1 MKEPSSVHCY
11 NHDKLIDKFVLQN
24 ECTRHLSSQV
34 SRAMGEAGKEHQ
46 ALLLHPITKCLMF
59 LEDLLSDV
67 IAKKSKDPFGTI
79 RVARKA
85 LSKIRYVS

>member
-1 MKEPSSVHCY
+1 MLNICGNYDAWCIKVHEALILNYAKVACRV
-11 NHDKLIDKFVLQN
+11 KL
-24 ECTRHLSSQV
+24 
-34 SRAMGEAGKEHQ
+34 Q
-46 ALLLHPITKCLMF
+46 AWCDRKGLDTVIHPITKCLMF

-67 IAKKSKDPFGTI
+67 VAKKSKDPFGTI